1 MMLIAYSTVT
11 IGGFVMEYLT
21 QIHQSG
27 LMVPFALLITVIIL
41 GIGFIFKSGCDDE
54 EWFFGLCKG

>member
-1 MMLIAYSTVT
+1 
-11 IGGFVMEYLT
+11 MEYLT